1 MPKGEEAKPAKKE
14 GSVDTLPQESESQV
28 VPADGSSSSK
38 KTTRRRFIKAI
49 LTVAA
54 LATLGGYA
62 LSRYISTRGAGPSL
76 ARQLVMV
83 DDSSPYGTAAGRKVN
98 VSDLTTFPPN
108 SHWVITYPSSG
119 DSKVDAQAVD
129 TFRKFELIRLPVELG
144 GDKPAASSFV
154 AFSKLCVHLECS
166 PNYNPTQ
173 NVNPTENGYES
184 GPGYTTHQ
192 NFECPCHGTT
202 YRIPDGLAVD
212 GPASRQ
218 PPPTNAVPML
228 TLSADDQGYLRVEP
242 PIWDVNHNGKLG
254 YGRYVSA

>member
-1 MPKGEEAKPAKKE
+1 MPKREEAKPAKKE
-14 GSVDTLPQESESQV
+14 GSVDTLPEEFVSQM

-54 LATLGGYA
+54 LATLGGYV
-62 LSRYISTRGAGPSL
+62 LSRYISTQRAGSSL
-76 ARQLVMV
+76 TRQVVTV
-83 DDSSPYGTAAGRKVN
+83 DDSSFYGTAAGRKVN
-98 VSDLTTFPPN
+98 VGDLATFPPN

-119 DSKVDAQAVD
+119 DPKADAQVFD

-144 GDKPAASSFV
+144 GEKPDASSFV
-154 AFSKLCVHLECS
+154 AFSKVCVHFECS

-202 YRIPDGLAVD
+202 YRMPDGLAVE

-228 TLSADDQGYLRVEP
+228 TLTADDRGYLWVEP
-242 PIWDVNHNGKLG
+242 PNWDVYHNGKLG

>member
-1 MPKGEEAKPAKKE
+1 MPKREEAKPVKKKE
-14 GSVDTLPQESESQV
+14 SVDTHPQGFVSQV

-38 KTTRRRFIKAI
+38 KTTRRRFIKVI
-49 LTVAA
+49 LIVAPLA
-54 LATLGGYA
+54 LATLGGYV
-62 LSRYISTRGAGPSL
+62 LSRYIAGPSL
-76 ARQLVMV
+76 ARQLLMV
-83 DDSSPYGTAAGRKVN
+83 DDSSFYGTAAGRKVN
-98 VSDLTTFPPN
+98 VGDLATFPPN

-119 DSKVDAQAVD
+119 DSKADAQVTD

-154 AFSKLCVHLECS
+154 AFSKICVHLECS

-192 NFECPCHGTT
+192 KFECPCHGTT

-228 TLSADDQGYLRVEP
+228 ILSADDLGYLRVEP
-242 PIWDVNHNGKLG
+242 PIWDVYHNGKLG

>member
-1 MPKGEEAKPAKKE
+1 
-14 GSVDTLPQESESQV
+14 
-28 VPADGSSSSK
+28 
-38 KTTRRRFIKAI
+38 
-49 LTVAA
+49 
-54 LATLGGYA
+54 
-62 LSRYISTRGAGPSL
+62 
-76 ARQLVMV
+76 MV
-83 DDSSPYGTAAGRKVN
+83 DDSSFYGTAAGRKVN
-98 VSDLTTFPPN
+98 VGDLATFPPN

-119 DSKVDAQAVD
+119 DSKADAQVTD

-154 AFSKLCVHLECS
+154 AFSKVCVHFECS
-166 PNYNPTQ
+166 PNYNPIQ

-228 TLSADDQGYLRVEP
+228 TLSADDQGYLWVEP
-242 PIWDVNHNGKLG
+242 PIWDVYHNGKLG

>member
-1 MPKGEEAKPAKKE
+1 MAKREEGKPVKKKE
-14 GSVDTLPQESESQV
+14 SVDTHPQEFVSQV

-49 LTVAA
+49 LIVAPLA
-54 LATLGGYA
+54 LATLGGYV
-62 LSRYISTRGAGPSL
+62 LSRYIAGPSL
-76 ARQLVMV
+76 ARQLLMV
-83 DDSSPYGTAAGRKVN
+83 DDSSFYGTAAGRKVN
-98 VSDLTTFPPN
+98 VGDLATFPPN

-119 DSKVDAQAVD
+119 DSKADAQVTD
-129 TFRKFELIRLPVELG
+129 TFRKFELIRLPG

-154 AFSKLCVHLECS
+154 AFSKVCVHFECS
-166 PNYNPTQ
+166 PNYNPIQ

-242 PIWDVNHNGKLG
+242 PIWDVYHNGKLG

>member
-1 MPKGEEAKPAKKE
+1 MPKREEAKPAKKE
-14 GSVDTLPQESESQV
+14 GSADTDPQEFELQA
-28 VPADGSSSSK
+28 VPADGSNTSK

-49 LTVAA
+49 LIAAA
-54 LATLGGYA
+54 LVTFGGYV
-62 LSRYISTRGAGPSL
+62 LSRYISTQGAGPL
-76 ARQLVMV
+76 LTRQLVMV
-83 DDSSPYGTAAGRKVN
+83 DDSSFYGTAAGRKVN
-98 VSDLTTFPPN
+98 VGDLATFPPN

-119 DSKVDAQAVD
+119 DSKADAQVTD

-144 GDKPAASSFV
+144 GDKPDASSFV
-154 AFSKLCVHLECS
+154 AFSKVCVHLECS
-166 PNYNPTQ
+166 PNYNPIQ
-173 NVNPTENGYES
+173 KVNPTENGYES

-228 TLSADDQGYLRVEP
+228 TLSSDNQGYLWVEP
-242 PIWDVNHNGKLG
+242 PTWDVYHNGKLG

>member
-1 MPKGEEAKPAKKE
+1 MPKREEAKPAKKE

-76 ARQLVMV
+76 ARQSVMV

>member
-1 MPKGEEAKPAKKE
+1 MAKREEGKPVKKKE
-14 GSVDTLPQESESQV
+14 SVDTHPQEFVSQV

-49 LTVAA
+49 LIVAPLA
-54 LATLGGYA
+54 LATLGGYV
-62 LSRYISTRGAGPSL
+62 LSRYIAGPSL
-76 ARQLVMV
+76 ARQLLMV
-83 DDSSPYGTAAGRKVN
+83 DDSSFYGTAAGRKVN
-98 VSDLTTFPPN
+98 VSDLATFPPN

-119 DSKVDAQAVD
+119 DSKADAQVTD

-154 AFSKLCVHLECS
+154 AFSKVCVHFECS
-166 PNYNPTQ
+166 PNYNPIQ

-242 PIWDVNHNGKLG
+242 PIWDVYHNGKLG

>member
-1 MPKGEEAKPAKKE
+1 MPKREEAKPAKKE

-154 AFSKLCVHLECS
+154 AFSKICVHLECS

>member
-1 MPKGEEAKPAKKE
+1 MAKREEGKPVKKKE
-14 GSVDTLPQESESQV
+14 SVDTHPQEFVSQV

-49 LTVAA
+49 LIVAPLA
-54 LATLGGYA
+54 LATLGGYV
-62 LSRYISTRGAGPSL
+62 LSRYIAGPSL
-76 ARQLVMV
+76 ARQLLMV
-83 DDSSPYGTAAGRKVN
+83 DDSSFYGTAAGRKVN
-98 VSDLTTFPPN
+98 VGDLATFPPN

-119 DSKVDAQAVD
+119 DSKADAQVTD

-154 AFSKLCVHLECS
+154 AFSKVCVHFECS
-166 PNYNPTQ
+166 PNYNPIQ

-228 TLSADDQGYLRVEP
+228 TRSADDQGYLRVEP
-242 PIWDVNHNGKLG
+242 PNWDVYHNGKLG

>member
-1 MPKGEEAKPAKKE
+1 MAKREEGKPVKKKE
-14 GSVDTLPQESESQV
+14 SVDTHPQEFVSQV

-49 LTVAA
+49 LIVAPLA
-54 LATLGGYA
+54 LATLGGYV
-62 LSRYISTRGAGPSL
+62 LSRYIAGPSL
-76 ARQLVMV
+76 ARQLLMV
-83 DDSSPYGTAAGRKVN
+83 DDSSFYGTAAGRKVN
-98 VSDLTTFPPN
+98 VGDLATFPPN

-119 DSKVDAQAVD
+119 DSKADAQVTD

-154 AFSKLCVHLECS
+154 AFSKVCVHLECS

-202 YRIPDGLAVD
+202 YRIPDGLAFD

-242 PIWDVNHNGKLG
+242 PIWDVDHNGKLG

>member
-1 MPKGEEAKPAKKE
+1 MAKREEGKPVKKKE
-14 GSVDTLPQESESQV
+14 SVDTHPQEFVSQV

-49 LTVAA
+49 LIVAPLA
-54 LATLGGYA
+54 LATLGGYV
-62 LSRYISTRGAGPSL
+62 LSRYIAGPSL
-76 ARQLVMV
+76 ARQLLMV
-83 DDSSPYGTAAGRKVN
+83 DDSSFYGTAAGRKVN
-98 VSDLTTFPPN
+98 VGDLATFPPN

-119 DSKVDAQAVD
+119 DSKADAQVTD

-154 AFSKLCVHLECS
+154 AFSKVCVHLECS

-173 NVNPTENGYES
+173 KVNPTENGYES

-202 YRIPDGLAVD
+202 YRIPDGLAVE

-242 PIWDVNHNGKLG
+242 PIWDVDHNGKLG